1 VSTILCVGEEVD
13 VVDLR
18 DGSTIERNVLIRK
31 LYEDILPGT
40 DTKRMYASLSCGYA
54 VPLACLRHPGKDR

>member
-18 DGSTIERNVLIRK
+18 DGSIIKRNVLIRT
-31 LYEDILPGT
+31 LYEDVLPGT
-40 DTKRMYASLSCGYA
+40 DIKRMYASLSCGFA
-54 VPLACLRHPGKDR
+54 VPLACLRHPGEDR